1 MRVRLARRVGALVH
15 KYLNLRV
22 LYLGILGVVLLTL
35 AMLQNRWIDEASRA
49 QEAGAKA
56 RLHERVRLIS
66 DALDTEIARAAL
78 VFTLPPGSASGL
90 YDALGQRWAIWNHD
104 APWPKIVF
112 GVSLVESTGAGWH
125 TRSLGD
131 AGAFDL
137 RSLLPSDAFSDSRQP
152 APDGAYATGVPVRIP
167 DQFTQGQPYLLR
179 MLPTF
184 WEPAGPPRMNWVL
197 IHYNLDY
204 LAGAVFPQLV
214 EKNVSAEER
223 VQFRFQIDPKGAN
236 TLGTIVA
243 AGALRNRPDCLL
255 PNDAGFVGTV
265 VGGARNGRGIV
276 SHVEHFP
283 PQLAG
288 AQPDSL
294 ASLLH
299 AAGQCQTPAPP
310 SSPGLMQLSVR
321 HAQGAGVLSGFR
333 RRNEILSSLVL
344 AVLLAAL
351 AALIVSTERARK
363 LARLQTVIAAGISHE
378 LRTPLASLTV
388 AADHLKNGHVENAG
402 QARRYGEIIEVQ
414 SRRLRHII
422 DQALALTT
430 LRDSNGLPCSRT
442 VSLPEIIH
450 ASIDSLAPSIREA
463 GIEIECRTAP
473 DVPMI
478 MADPDLVLRCLTNLI
493 ENSIKY
499 AGAGGWV
506 QVSAR
511 AGHRAGR
518 LVAELAVEDRGPG
531 IPDEETTAVFEPFY
545 RGSSARQSRR
555 PGSGLGLSIV
565 KSAVEAHG
573 GWIKLEPAV
582 PQGCRFQLFFP
593 AADHAH
599 AVPSAEPEVQHNDVS
614 SHIAR

>member
-1 MRVRLARRVGALVH
+1 MFVRLARSMGALAH

-22 LYLGILGVVLLTL
+22 LYLGVLGAVVVALAIL
-35 AMLQNRWIDEASRA
+35 QYWWIDEASRA

-56 RLHERVRLIS
+56 RLQEGVRLIS

-78 VFTLPPGSASGL
+78 VFTFPPGPTSGL
-90 YDALGQRWAIWNHD
+90 YDALAERWAIWNRD

-112 GVSLVESTGAGWH
+112 GVSLIESADTGWH

-131 AGAFDL
+131 AGELDL
-137 RSLLPSDAFSDSRQP
+137 RSILPSDDFSGSRRP
-152 APDGAYATGVPVRIP
+152 ASNGAHANTVTVQIP
-167 DQFTQGQPYLLR
+167 DHFLQGQPYLLR

-184 WEPAGPPRMNWVL
+184 PEPAEPPRLNWVL

-204 LAGAVFPQLV
+204 VAGTVFPRLA
-214 EKNVSAEER
+214 EKNFSAEER
-223 VQFRFQIDPKGAN
+223 TQFKFQIGPKGVTA
-236 TLGTIVA
+236 LGTIVA
-243 AGALRNRPDCLL
+243 ADALRNRPDCLL
-255 PNDAGFVGTV
+255 THEGGV
-265 VGGARNGRGIV
+265 VEMVAGGARNAQGIV
-276 SHVEHFP
+276 SHVERFP

-299 AAGQCQTPAPP
+299 AAGQCQTPASP
-310 SSPGLMQLSVR
+310 SSPALMQLSVR
-321 HAQGAGVLSGFR
+321 HAHGSDILSGFR
-333 RRNEILSSLVL
+333 RRNEILSGLVL

-351 AALIVSTERARK
+351 SALIVSTERARR
-363 LARLQTVIAAGISHE
+363 LARLQTVVAAGISHE

-388 AADHLKNGHVENAG
+388 AADHLKNGHVENVG

-414 SRRLRHII
+414 SRRLRHVI

-430 LRDSNGLPCSRT
+430 LRESNSLPCSRA
-442 VSLPEIIH
+442 VALPEIIN
-450 ASIDSLAPSIREA
+450 AGIDALAPSIREA

-478 MADPDLVLRCLTNLI
+478 IADPDLLVRCLTNLI

-499 AGAGGWV
+499 GGGGGWV
-506 QVSAR
+506 QVTAR
-511 AGHRAGR
+511 AGHRGGR

-545 RGSSARQSRR
+545 RGSSARKSRR

-565 KSAVEAHG
+565 KSAVEALG
-573 GWIKLEPAV
+573 GWVKLERAIPH
-582 PQGCRFQLFFP
+582 GCKFRVVFP
-593 AADHAH
+593 AADDHG
-599 AVPSAEPEVQHNDVS
+599 VRSAEPEVQHNDAS
-614 SHIAR
+614 PHIAR

>member
-1 MRVRLARRVGALVH
+1 MLH

-22 LYLGILGVVLLTL
+22 LYLGILGVVLVAL
-35 AMLQNRWIDEASRA
+35 AVLQYRWIDEASRA
-49 QEAGAKA
+49 QEAGTKA
-56 RLHERVRLIS
+56 RLHEGVRLIS
-66 DALDTEIARAAL
+66 DALDAEIARAAL
-78 VFTLPPGSASGL
+78 VFTLPPGPASGL
-90 YDALGQRWAIWNHD
+90 YDALAERWAIWNRD

-112 GVSLVESTGAGWH
+112 GVSLIESAGAGWH

-137 RSLLPSDAFSDSRQP
+137 RSILPSDAFSDAGRP
-152 APDGAYATGVPVRIP
+152 AADGAHANDVAFAIP
-167 DQFTQGQPYLLR
+167 DQFIQGQPYLLR

-184 WEPAGPPRMNWVL
+184 SEPAGVPRMNWVL
-197 IHYNLDY
+197 IHYNPDY
-204 LAGAVFPQLV
+204 VAGTVFPRLV
-214 EKNVSAEER
+214 EKNFSAEER
-223 VQFRFQIDPKGAN
+223 VQFRFQIGPKGSGA
-236 TLGTIVA
+236 LGTIA
-243 AGALRNRPDCLL
+243 AAEALRNRPDCLL
-255 PNDAGFVGTV
+255 PHEAGV
-265 VGGARNGRGIV
+265 VEMVAGGARDAQGIV
-276 SHVEHFP
+276 SHVERFP

-310 SSPGLMQLSVR
+310 SSPALMQLSVR
-321 HAQGAGVLSGFR
+321 HARGGDALSGFR
-333 RRNEILSSLVL
+333 RRNEILSGLVL

-351 AALIVSTERARK
+351 SALIVSTERARR
-363 LARLQTVIAAGISHE
+363 LARLQTVVAAGISHE

-414 SRRLRHII
+414 SRRLRHVI

-430 LRDSNGLPCSRT
+430 LRESNSLPCSRA
-442 VSLPEIIH
+442 VSLPEIID
-450 ASIDSLAPSIREA
+450 AGIDSLAPSIREA
-463 GIEIECRTAP
+463 GIKIECRTAP

-478 MADPDLVLRCLTNLI
+478 MGDPDLVVRCLTNLI

-499 AGAGGWV
+499 AGGGRWV

-511 AGHRAGR
+511 AGRHAGR

-545 RGSSARQSRR
+545 RGSSARQLRR

-573 GWIKLEPAV
+573 GWIKLERAV
-582 PQGCRFQLFFP
+582 PLGCIVRLFFP
-593 AADHAH
+593 AADDH
-599 AVPSAEPEVQHNDVS
+599 AVRSAEPEVQNNDVS
-614 SHIAR
+614 SYIAR